1 MKTALTNEDIIKQ
14 LQDIVTEL
22 DARELSFNLVISS
35 LAGYSWKE
43 LCNKGIELL
52 EVLRD
57 GGVEQ

>member
-1 MKTALTNEDIIKQ
+1 MNITLTNEDILNQ

-35 LAGYSWKE
+35 LERYSWKE

-52 EVLRD
+52 ETLRD
-57 GGVEQ
+57 GGVRE